1 MIRSS
6 IVFLGATKEWPNQMN
21 AWLTFSQDLLA
32 QMPLIWLGLANT
44 LLLASVISVTGLLL
58 GILVLYLSV
67 SRNQWVR
74 RATKAYISF
83 FIGMPL
89 IVLLFLM
96 YYGAPQFGINISP
109 FFVAVIGFTLNVA
122 AYNAAYMTTAYNGLD
137 QIELEAARAQGFSEV
152 QVFRLIT
159 LPQVMRT
166 SIPALTNQV
175 ISNIKDSSIAFLIQ
189 YTEFFARVQ
198 ELASSNFQFF
208 KAYLFAAL
216 VYLVLVSIVVLA
228 ARIVQKRLVLLR
240 DG

>member
-1 MIRSS
+1 M
-6 IVFLGATKEWPNQMN
+6 TN
-21 AWLTFSQDLLA
+21 WLTFWQDLLE
-32 QMPLIWLGLANT
+32 QMPLIADGLLNT

-58 GILVLYLSV
+58 GIVVLYLSV
-67 SRNQWVR
+67 SRYGWVR
-74 RATKAYISF
+74 VAVKAYISF

-96 YYGAPQFGINISP
+96 YYGAPQFGIKMSP
-109 FFVAVIGFTLNVA
+109 FTVAVLGFTLNVA

-137 QIELEAARAQGFSEV
+137 PIELEAARAQGFSDF

-189 YTEFFARVQ
+189 FTEFFARVQ

-208 KAYLFAAL
+208 KAYLFAAF
-216 VYLVLVSIVVLA
+216 VYLFLVSLIVLA
-228 ARIVQKRLVLLR
+228 ARQIQKRLGHV
-240 DG
+240 